1 MLRQVIKEL
10 LINIDLMAL
19 EQADKFGKS
28 KTPFEREFY
37 GYTPLMLA
45 VTSKESNLECIKI
58 ILNSGADYKKK
69 DEFGN
74 NLLHLAAR
82 TGNNK
87 ILDYIAKNLKIGIFE
102 RNKAGE
108 TALGICQSLNHEEC
122 TKTLESL

>member
-1 MLRQVIKEL
+1 
-10 LINIDLMAL
+10 
-19 EQADKFGKS
+19 
-28 KTPFEREFY
+28 
-37 GYTPLMLA
+37 LMLA
-45 VTSKESNLECIKI
+45 VTSKESNIECIKI

-74 NLLHLAAR
+74 NLLHLAAK